1 VVSNLSCLGLL
12 KPRTL
17 GLALGS
23 GKVPDSSGLGLA
35 TTPDPRYLGLET
47 TLDSSS
53 LDLAW
58 LPNLLFN
65 S

>member
-1 VVSNLSCLGLL
+1 VVSNPSCLGLL
-12 KPRTL
+12 EPRTL

-23 GKVPDSSGLGLA
+23 GKVPDPSGLGLA

-53 LDLAW
+53 LGLAW

>member
-1 VVSNLSCLGLL
+1 VVSNPSCLGLL
-12 KPRTL
+12 EPRTL

-23 GKVPDSSGLGLA
+23 GKV
-35 TTPDPRYLGLET
+35 PDPRYLGLET

-53 LDLAW
+53 LGLAW